1 MFCEKLSKDIEEGH
15 HSRFWSKFHGGLHH
29 SKSKPS
35 MRIAEA
41 SSAEDILRVW
51 KDHFNAIVNNEL
63 CESVKDDCM
72 VFEET
77 LGSHM
82 GELRIPWW
90 SVDVRPIEVENAFGR
105 LKVNK

>member
-1 MFCEKLSKDIEEGH
+1 MSKDIEEGH

-35 MRIAEA
+35 TRIAEA
-41 SSAEDILRVW
+41 SSAEDILKVW
-51 KDHFNAIVNNEL
+51 KDNFSAIVNNES

-77 LGSHM
+77 LDSHLDD
-82 GELRIPWW
+82 LRIPWW
-90 SVDVRPIEVENAFGR
+90 SVDVRPIEV
-105 LKVNK
+105 